1 MLLAV
6 LLLDEDGSV
15 SINSLW
21 RKVKLQNWTL
31 ILKHHVL
38 L

>member
-15 SINSLW
+15 YITSLW

-31 ILKHHVL
+31 ILKLHVL